1 MLSSRIA
8 KIRDRIRNT
17 TPTICLD
24 RARIATDFYKE
35 PSVKPY
41 VIRRAEL
48 FERVMK
54 TREIYIEEDSLLAG
68 SIASRTHAVPVF
80 PEMMNWLPEAVETF
94 DTRQF
99 DPFQYMPGEKDE
111 LRQIAKTWEGHTFG
125 DYTDEIMTEEE
136 RELVEIGVFTRGI
149 QQCSTMC
156 HAPDYENLVK
166 RGYSYYIDKCKE
178 QIASLNDEMTVEN
191 TDQRLK
197 WEAMMSSMESVIVLA
212 HRYADL
218 AEGKAK
224 ECKDPEQ
231 KKMYETIAANCR
243 IVPEQPPQ
251 TFLQALQLVL
261 FTHDAIMVENMGY
274 IHALGRFDQ
283 YLYDFYK
290 NDLANGVLEEE
301 ISGYIQ
307 EFKLRIEEMWYLR
320 DEFESGAY
328 PGCALYL
335 QMTLGGQKK
344 DGTDACNGLTRLIL
358 HGMED
363 LQTKEPPVSF
373 RYHDNIDEETFRLA
387 IKVALEGGSH
397 PAFFNDNNAIPAL
410 LELGFTEEQARDWCL
425 LGCTEPIVPGISDYQ
440 SMLGFFNLIKVF
452 EITLYRGKDPVTGR
466 QAGPVTG
473 DPKDFKSI
481 EDLKEAYL
489 TQLEYFMKRFVDKF
503 NRMVS
508 IHAYTMPTLLASAFT
523 QGCIEKG
530 KLLQDEGADYRWD
543 AMAITGLANI
553 ADSFAAVDECVF
565 NKKYINMSELMELL
579 RTDFEGKEDLRQ
591 MLIQR
596 APKYGNDIEQVDK
609 YAQFVAESADAE
621 IKKYK
626 DGRGGSFITV
636 CATQSYNVQLGKN
649 ITATPDGRHAY
660 TALSDNAS
668 PMIGCDTCGPT
679 AVVKS
684 LDSID
689 QGALQ
694 AGMLLNQRFDPQIV
708 KGEKGTDIL
717 ETVLKAHFNM
727 KGSHMQIN
735 VVDNKT
741 LRDAQKHPENYRNML
756 VRVAG
761 YSAFF
766 VDLEKNIQEN
776 IIERTIQTGL

>member
-1 MLSSRIA
+1 MLSTRIQR
-8 KIRDRIRNT
+8 IRDRIRNT

-24 RARIATDFYKE
+24 RARIATKFYQT
-35 PSVKPY
+35 PSVEPY
-41 VIRRAEL
+41 VRRRAEL
-48 FERVMK
+48 FKLVME
-54 TREIYIEEDSLLAG
+54 TREIYIEEDSLLTG
-68 SIASRTHAVPVF
+68 SIASRTRAVPVF

-99 DPFQYMPGEKDE
+99 DPFQYLPGEKDE
-111 LRQIAKTWEGHTFG
+111 LREIANIWKGHTFG
-125 DYTDEIMTEEE
+125 DYTDAIMTEEE
-136 RELVEIGVFTRGI
+136 KELVKSGIFTRGI

-166 RGYSYYIDKCKE
+166 RGYRYYIDKCRE
-178 QIASLNDEMTVEN
+178 QIASLHDEMTIEN
-191 TDQRLK
+191 TNQRIK
-197 WEAMMSSMESVIVLA
+197 WEAMITAMEAVITLA

-218 AEGKAK
+218 AEQKAAA
-224 ECKDPEQ
+224 CMDAAQ
-231 KKMYETIAANCR
+231 KKMYETIAENCR
-243 IVPEQPPQ
+243 VVPENPPQ
-251 TFLQALQLVL
+251 NFLQATQLVL
-261 FTHDAIMVENMGY
+261 ITHDALMDENMGY

-283 YLYDFYK
+283 YMYDFYK
-290 NDLANGVLEEE
+290 QDLANGVPENE
-301 ISGYIQ
+301 ICDIVH

-328 PGCALYL
+328 PGCALYI
-335 QMTLGGQKK
+335 QMTLGGQKP
-344 DGTDACNGLTRLIL
+344 DGTDACNELTRLIL

-387 IKVALEGGSH
+387 IKVALTGGSH

-410 LELGFTEEQARDWCL
+410 MKLGFTEEQARNWCL

-440 SMLGFFNLIKVF
+440 SMLGFFNTIKVF
-452 EITLYRGKDPVTGR
+452 EITLYNGKDPVSGK
-466 QAGPVTG
+466 QIGPKTG
-473 DPKDFKSI
+473 DVRTFTSM
-481 EDLKEAYL
+481 EQLKKAYL
-489 TQLEYFMKRFVDKF
+489 AQQAYFIKRFVDKF

-508 IHAYTMPTLLASAFT
+508 VHAYTIPTLVASAFT

-530 KLLQDEGADYRWD
+530 KFLQDKGADYRWD

-553 ADSFAAVDECVF
+553 VDSFAAIEECVF
-565 NKKYINMSELMELL
+565 NKHYLTMAELMDLL
-579 RTDFEGKEDLRQ
+579 ETDFAGKENMRQ

-609 YAQFVAESADAE
+609 YAKFTAESADAE
-621 IKKYK
+621 IKKYR
-626 DGRGGSFITV
+626 DGRDGSFVSV

-649 ITATPDGRHAY
+649 ITATPDGRHAF
-660 TALSDNAS
+660 TPLADNAS
-668 PMIGCDTCGPT
+668 PMIGCDVCGPT

-684 LDSID
+684 LDAID
-689 QGALQ
+689 QGAFQ
-694 AGMLLNQRFDPQIV
+694 AGMLLNQRFDPHIV
-708 KGEKGTDIL
+708 KGEKGIDIL
-717 ETVLKAHFNM
+717 ETVLKAHFRM

-735 VVDNKT
+735 VVDNET

-766 VDLEKNIQEN
+766 VDLEENIQEN

>member
-1 MLSSRIA
+1 MLSSRIER
-8 KIRDRIRNT
+8 IRDRIRST
-17 TPTICLD
+17 TATICLD
-24 RARIATDFYKE
+24 RARIATEFYKI
-35 PSVKPY
+35 PSVEPY
-41 VIRRAEL
+41 VSRRAKL
-48 FERVMK
+48 FELVMK
-54 TREIYIEEDSLLAG
+54 TGEIYIEEDALLAG
-68 SIASRTHAVPVF
+68 SIASRTRAVPVF
-80 PEMMNWLPEAVETF
+80 PEMMNWLQEAVETF

-111 LRQIAKTWEGHTFG
+111 LREIAKIWQGHTFG
-125 DYTDEIMTEEE
+125 DYTDEILTDEEH
-136 RELVEIGVFTRGI
+136 ELVKSGIFTRGI

-166 RGYSYYIDKCKE
+166 RGYRYYIDKCKE
-178 QIASLNDEMTVEN
+178 EIAKLNDEMTIEN

-197 WEAMMSSMESVIVLA
+197 WEAMITAMEAVIELA

-218 AEGKAK
+218 AKDKAASC
-224 ECKDPEQ
+224 ENLEQ
-231 KKMYETIAANCR
+231 KKMYEMIATNCR
-243 IVPEQPPQ
+243 IVPENPPQ
-251 TFLQALQLVL
+251 TFLQAAQLVL
-261 FTHDAIMVENMGY
+261 LTHDALMIENMGY

-283 YLYDFYK
+283 YMYDFYK
-290 NDLANGVLEEE
+290 KDLENGVPEQE
-301 ISGYIQ
+301 ICDVIH

-320 DEFESGAY
+320 DEYESAAY
-328 PGCALYL
+328 PGCALYI

-344 DGTDACNGLTRLIL
+344 DGSDACNDLTRLIL

-373 RYHDNIDEETFRLA
+373 RYHDNIDEETLRLA
-387 IKVALEGGSH
+387 IKVALTGGSH
-397 PAFFNDNNAIPAL
+397 PAFFNDNNSIPAL
-410 LELGFTEEQARDWCL
+410 MKLGFTEEQARDWCL

-452 EITLYRGKDPVTGR
+452 EITLYDGKDPVTGK
-466 QAGPVTG
+466 QVGPKTG
-473 DPKDFKSI
+473 DTREFTSI
-481 EDLKEAYL
+481 SQLKEAYL
-489 TQLEYFMKRFVDKF
+489 TQLSYFIKRFVGKF
-503 NRMVS
+503 NRLVS
-508 IHAYTMPTLLASAFT
+508 MHAYTMPTLISSAFT

-530 KLLQDEGADYRWD
+530 KLLQDKGADYRWD

-553 ADSFAAVDECVF
+553 ADSFAAIEECIY
-565 NKKYINMSELMELL
+565 NKGHITMTELMELL
-579 RTDFEGKEDLRQ
+579 ETDFEDKEDLRQ
-591 MLIQR
+591 MLIHR

-609 YAQFVAESADAE
+609 YAKFVAESADAE

-626 DGRGGSFITV
+626 DGRDGTFVSV

-660 TALSDNAS
+660 TPLADNAS

-689 QGALQ
+689 QGSMQ

-708 KGEKGTDIL
+708 KGEKGIDIL
-717 ETVLKAHFNM
+717 ETVLKAHFSM
-727 KGSHMQIN
+727 KGSHMQVN
-735 VVDNKT
+735 VVDNET
-741 LRDAQKHPENYRNML
+741 FRDAQKHPEKYRNML

-766 VDLEKNIQEN
+766 VDLEENIQEN
-776 IIERTIQTGL
+776 IIERTIQTTV

>member
-1 MLSSRIA
+1 MLTPRIER
-8 KIRDRIRNT
+8 IRDRIRNT

-24 RARIATDFYKE
+24 RARIATEFYKT
-35 PSVKPY
+35 PSVEPY
-41 VIRRAEL
+41 VRRRAEL
-48 FERVMK
+48 FKLVNE
-54 TREIYIEEDSLLAG
+54 TRKIYIEEDSLLAG

-99 DPFQYMPGEKDE
+99 DPFQYLPGEKDE
-111 LRQIAKTWEGHTFG
+111 LREIAHTWKGHTFG
-125 DYTDEIMTEEE
+125 DYTDAIMTEEE
-136 RELVEIGVFTRGI
+136 HELVNIGIFTRGI

-156 HAPDYENLVK
+156 HAPDYKNLVK
-166 RGYSYYIDKCKE
+166 RGYRYYIDKCKE
-178 QIASLNDEMTVEN
+178 QIASLNDQMTIEN
-191 TDQRLK
+191 TDQRIK
-197 WEAMMSSMESVIVLA
+197 WEAMITAMESIITLA

-218 AEGKAK
+218 AEEKAAS
-224 ECKDPEQ
+224 CTDAEQ
-231 KKMYETIAANCR
+231 KKMYETIAENCR
-243 IVPEQPPQ
+243 VVPENPPQ
-251 TFLQALQLVL
+251 NFTQAAQLVL
-261 FTHDAIMVENMGY
+261 FTHDALMTENMGY

-283 YLYDFYK
+283 YMYDFYK
-290 NDLANGVLEEE
+290 KDIANGVPEQDIADIVHEL
-301 ISGYIQ
+301 
-307 EFKLRIEEMWYLR
+307 KLRIEEMWYLR

-328 PGCALYL
+328 PGCALYI
-335 QMTLGGQKK
+335 QMTLGGQKT
-344 DGTDACNGLTRLIL
+344 DGSDACNELTRLIL

-397 PAFFNDNNAIPAL
+397 PAFFDDNNAIPAL
-410 LELGFTEEQARDWCL
+410 MELGFTLEQARDWCL

-440 SMLGFFNLIKVF
+440 SMLGFFNTIKVF
-452 EITLYRGKDPVTGR
+452 EVTLYGGKDPVTGK
-466 QAGPVTG
+466 QIGPIT
-473 DPKDFKSI
+473 PEAKDFKSI
-481 EDLKEAYL
+481 DDLKEAYL
-489 TQLEYFMKRFVDKF
+489 TQQAYFIKRFVEKF

-508 IHAYTMPTLLASAFT
+508 VHAYTMPTLIASAFT

-530 KLLQDEGADYRWD
+530 KLLQDKGADYRWD

-553 ADSFAAVDECVF
+553 VDSFAAIEECVF
-565 NKKYINMSELMELL
+565 NKHYITMPELMDLL
-579 RTDFEGKEDLRQ
+579 KTDFEGKENLRQ

-609 YAQFVAESADAE
+609 FAQFVAGTVDTE
-621 IKKYK
+621 IKKYR
-626 DGRGGSFITV
+626 DGRDGSFISV

-649 ITATPDGRHAY
+649 ITATPDGRHAF
-660 TALSDNAS
+660 TPLADNAS

-689 QGALQ
+689 QGHLQ

-708 KGEKGTDIL
+708 KGEKGIDIL
-717 ETVLKAHFNM
+717 ETVLKAHFKM

-735 VVDNKT
+735 VVDNET
-741 LRDAQKHPENYRNML
+741 LRDAQKHPEKYRNML

>member
-1 MLSSRIA
+1 MLTPRIER
-8 KIRDRIRNT
+8 IRDRIRNT

-24 RARIATDFYKE
+24 RARIATEFYKT
-35 PSVKPY
+35 PSVEPY
-41 VIRRAEL
+41 VRRRAEL
-48 FERVMK
+48 FKLVNE
-54 TREIYIEEDSLLAG
+54 TRKIYIEEDSLLAG

-99 DPFQYMPGEKDE
+99 DPFQYLPGEKDE
-111 LRQIAKTWEGHTFG
+111 LREIANTWKGHTFG
-125 DYTDEIMTEEE
+125 DYTDAIMTEEE
-136 RELVEIGVFTRGI
+136 HELVNIGIFTRGI

-156 HAPDYENLVK
+156 HAPDYKNLVK
-166 RGYSYYIDKCKE
+166 RGYRYYIDKCKE
-178 QIASLNDEMTVEN
+178 QIASLNDQMTIEN
-191 TDQRLK
+191 TDQRIK
-197 WEAMMSSMESVIVLA
+197 WEAMITAMESIITLA

-218 AEGKAK
+218 AEEKAAS
-224 ECKDPEQ
+224 CTDAEQ
-231 KKMYETIAANCR
+231 KKMYETIAENCR
-243 IVPEQPPQ
+243 VVPENPPQ
-251 TFLQALQLVL
+251 NFTQAAQLVL
-261 FTHDAIMVENMGY
+261 FTHDALMTENMGY

-283 YLYDFYK
+283 YMYDFYK
-290 NDLANGVLEEE
+290 KDIANGVPEQDIADIVHEL
-301 ISGYIQ
+301 
-307 EFKLRIEEMWYLR
+307 KLRIEEMWYLR

-328 PGCALYL
+328 PGCALYI
-335 QMTLGGQKK
+335 QMTLGGQKT
-344 DGTDACNGLTRLIL
+344 DGSDACNELTRLIL

-397 PAFFNDNNAIPAL
+397 PAFFDDNNAIPAL
-410 LELGFTEEQARDWCL
+410 MELGFTLEQARDWCL

-440 SMLGFFNLIKVF
+440 SMLGFFNTIKVF
-452 EITLYRGKDPVTGR
+452 EVTLYGGKDPVTGK
-466 QAGPVTG
+466 QIGPIT
-473 DPKDFKSI
+473 PEAKDFKSI
-481 EDLKEAYL
+481 DDLKEAYL
-489 TQLEYFMKRFVDKF
+489 TQQAYFIKRFVEKF

-508 IHAYTMPTLLASAFT
+508 VHAYTMPTLVASAFT

-530 KLLQDEGADYRWD
+530 KLLQDKGADYRWD

-553 ADSFAAVDECVF
+553 VDSFAAIEECVF
-565 NKKYINMSELMELL
+565 NKHYITMPELMDLL
-579 RTDFEGKEDLRQ
+579 KTDFEGKENLRQ

-609 YAQFVAESADAE
+609 FAQFVAGTVDTE
-621 IKKYK
+621 IKKYR
-626 DGRGGSFITV
+626 DGRDGSFISV

-649 ITATPDGRHAY
+649 ITATPDGRHAF
-660 TALSDNAS
+660 TPLADNAS

-689 QGALQ
+689 QGHLQ

-708 KGEKGTDIL
+708 KGEKGIDIL
-717 ETVLKAHFNM
+717 ETVLKAHFKM

-735 VVDNKT
+735 VVDNET
-741 LRDAQKHPENYRNML
+741 LRDAQKHPEKYRNML

>member
-1 MLSSRIA
+1 MLTPRIER
-8 KIRDRIRNT
+8 IRDRIRNT

-24 RARIATDFYKE
+24 RARIATEFYKT
-35 PSVKPY
+35 PSVEPY
-41 VIRRAEL
+41 VRRRAEL
-48 FERVMK
+48 FKLVNE
-54 TREIYIEEDSLLAG
+54 TRKIYIEEDSLLAG

-99 DPFQYMPGEKDE
+99 DPFQYLPGEKDE
-111 LRQIAKTWEGHTFG
+111 LREIANTWKGHTFG
-125 DYTDEIMTEEE
+125 DYTDAIMTEEE
-136 RELVEIGVFTRGI
+136 QELVRIGIFTRGI

-156 HAPDYENLVK
+156 HAPDYQNLVK
-166 RGYSYYIDKCKE
+166 RGYRYYIDKCKE
-178 QIASLNDEMTVEN
+178 QIASLNDQMTIEN
-191 TDQRLK
+191 TDQRIK
-197 WEAMMSSMESVIVLA
+197 WEAMITAMESVITLA

-218 AEGKAK
+218 AEEKAAS
-224 ECKDPEQ
+224 CTDAEQ
-231 KKMYETIAANCR
+231 KKMYETIAENCR
-243 IVPEQPPQ
+243 VVPENPPQ
-251 TFLQALQLVL
+251 NFTQAAQLVL
-261 FTHDAIMVENMGY
+261 FTHDALMTENMGY

-283 YLYDFYK
+283 YMYDFYK
-290 NDLANGVLEEE
+290 KDIANGVPEQDIADIVHEL
-301 ISGYIQ
+301 
-307 EFKLRIEEMWYLR
+307 KLRIEEMWYLR

-328 PGCALYL
+328 PGCALYI
-335 QMTLGGQKK
+335 QMTLGGQKA
-344 DGTDACNGLTRLIL
+344 DGTDACNELTRLIL

-387 IKVALEGGSH
+387 IKVALTGGSH

-410 LELGFTEEQARDWCL
+410 MKLGFTLEQAREWCL

-440 SMLGFFNLIKVF
+440 SMLGFFNTIKVF
-452 EITLYRGKDPVTGR
+452 EVTLYGGKDPVTGK
-466 QAGPVTG
+466 QIGPVT
-473 DPKDFKSI
+473 PEANDFKSMD
-481 EDLKEAYL
+481 DLKEAYL
-489 TQLEYFMKRFVDKF
+489 TQQAYFIKRFVEKF

-508 IHAYTMPTLLASAFT
+508 VHAYTMPTLVASAFT

-530 KLLQDEGADYRWD
+530 KLLQDKGADYRWD

-553 ADSFAAVDECVF
+553 VDSFAAIEECVF
-565 NKKYINMSELMELL
+565 NKHYITMPELMDLL
-579 RTDFEGKEDLRQ
+579 KTDFEGKENLRQ

-609 YAQFVAESADAE
+609 FAQFVAGSVDTE
-621 IKKYK
+621 IKKYR
-626 DGRGGSFITV
+626 DGRDGSFISV

-649 ITATPDGRHAY
+649 ITATPDGRHAF
-660 TALSDNAS
+660 TPLADNAS

-689 QGALQ
+689 QGNLQ

-708 KGEKGTDIL
+708 KGEKGIDIL
-717 ETVLKAHFNM
+717 ETVLKAHFCM

-735 VVDNKT
+735 VVDNET

>member
-1 MLSSRIA
+1 MLTPRIER
-8 KIRDRIRNT
+8 IRDRIRNT

-24 RARIATDFYKE
+24 RARIATEFYKT
-35 PSVKPY
+35 PSVEPY
-41 VIRRAEL
+41 VRRRAEL
-48 FERVMK
+48 FKLVNE
-54 TREIYIEEDSLLAG
+54 TRKIYIEEDSLLAG

-99 DPFQYMPGEKDE
+99 DPFQYLPGEKDE
-111 LRQIAKTWEGHTFG
+111 LREIANTWKGHTFG
-125 DYTDEIMTEEE
+125 DYTDAIMTEEE
-136 RELVEIGVFTRGI
+136 QELVRIGIFTRGI

-156 HAPDYENLVK
+156 HAPDYQNLVK
-166 RGYSYYIDKCKE
+166 RGYRYYIDKCKE
-178 QIASLNDEMTVEN
+178 QIASLNDQMTIEN
-191 TDQRLK
+191 TDQRIK
-197 WEAMMSSMESVIVLA
+197 WEAMITAMESVITLA

-218 AEGKAK
+218 AEEKAAS
-224 ECKDPEQ
+224 CTDAAQ
-231 KKMYETIAANCR
+231 KKMYETIAENCR
-243 IVPEQPPQ
+243 VVPENPPQ
-251 TFLQALQLVL
+251 NFTQAAQLVL
-261 FTHDAIMVENMGY
+261 FTHDALMTENMGY

-283 YLYDFYK
+283 YMYDFYK
-290 NDLANGVLEEE
+290 KDIANGVPEQDIADIVHEL
-301 ISGYIQ
+301 
-307 EFKLRIEEMWYLR
+307 KLRIEEMWYLR

-328 PGCALYL
+328 PGCALYI
-335 QMTLGGQKK
+335 QMTLGGQKT
-344 DGTDACNGLTRLIL
+344 DGTDACNELTRLIL
-358 HGMED
+358 RGMED

-397 PAFFNDNNAIPAL
+397 PAFFDDNNAIPAL
-410 LELGFTEEQARDWCL
+410 MALGFTLEQARDWCL

-440 SMLGFFNLIKVF
+440 SMLGFFNTIKVF
-452 EITLYRGKDPVTGR
+452 EVTLYGGKDPVTGK
-466 QAGPVTG
+466 QIGPVTSEA
-473 DPKDFKSI
+473 KDFKSI

-489 TQLEYFMKRFVDKF
+489 TQQAYFIKRFVEKF

-508 IHAYTMPTLLASAFT
+508 VHAYTMPTLVASAFT

-530 KLLQDEGADYRWD
+530 KLLQDKGADYRWD

-553 ADSFAAVDECVF
+553 VDSFAAIEECVF
-565 NKKYINMSELMELL
+565 NKHYITMPELMDLL
-579 RTDFEGKEDLRQ
+579 KTDFEGKENLRQ

-609 YAQFVAESADAE
+609 FAQFVASSVDTE
-621 IKKYK
+621 IKKYR
-626 DGRGGSFITV
+626 DGRDGSFISV

-649 ITATPDGRHAY
+649 ITATPDGRHAF
-660 TALSDNAS
+660 TPLADNAS

-689 QGALQ
+689 QGHLQ

-708 KGEKGTDIL
+708 KGEKGIDIL
-717 ETVLKAHFNM
+717 ETVLKAHFKM

-735 VVDNKT
+735 VVDNET

>member
-1 MLSSRIA
+1 MLSNRIT

-24 RARIATDFYKE
+24 RARIATDFYKT
-35 PSVKPY
+35 PSVEPY
-41 VIRRAEL
+41 VRRRAEL
-48 FERVMK
+48 FMNVME
-54 TREIYIEEDSLLAG
+54 TRKIYIEPDSLLVG

-111 LRQIAKTWEGHTFG
+111 LREIANTWKGHTFG
-125 DYTDEIMTEEE
+125 DYTDAIMTEEE
-136 RELVEIGVFTRGI
+136 QELVNIGIFTRGI

-156 HAPDYENLVK
+156 HAPDYANLVK
-166 RGYSYYIDKCKE
+166 RGYRYYIEQCKD
-178 QIASLNDEMTVEN
+178 QIAKLNDDMTIEN
-191 TDQRLK
+191 TDQRIK
-197 WEAMMSSMESVIVLA
+197 WEAMQSSLEAVIVMA
-212 HRYADL
+212 HRYGAL
-218 AEGKAK
+218 AEK
-224 ECKDPEQ
+224 EAAACNDPEQ
-231 KKMYETIAANCR
+231 KKMYEQIAENCKV
-243 IVPEQPPQ
+243 VPENPPQ
-251 TFLQALQLVL
+251 TFLQAAQLVL
-261 FTHDAIMVENMGY
+261 FTHDAIMIENMGY

-283 YLYDFYK
+283 YMYDFYK
-290 NDLANGVLEEE
+290 SDLANGVSEQE
-301 ISGYIQ
+301 IVDVVH

-328 PGCALYL
+328 PGCALYI
-335 QMTLGGQKK
+335 QMTLGGQKR
-344 DGTDACNGLTRLIL
+344 DGSDACNELTRLIL

-373 RYHDNIDEETFRLA
+373 RYHNNVDEETFRLA

-410 LELGFTEEQARDWCL
+410 MDVGFTLEQARDWCL
-425 LGCTEPIVPGISDYQ
+425 LGCTEPIVPGLSDYQ
-440 SMLGFFNLIKVF
+440 SMLGFFNTIKVF
-452 EITLYRGKDPVTGR
+452 EITLYGGRDPVTGK
-466 QAGPVTG
+466 QIGPKTG
-473 DPKDFKSI
+473 NASEFTSI
-481 EDLKEAYL
+481 EQLKQAYL
-489 TQLEYFMKRFVDKF
+489 TQQAYFIKRFVGKF
-503 NRMVS
+503 NRLVS
-508 IHAYTMPTLLASAFT
+508 VHAYTMPTLVASAFT

-530 KLLQDEGADYRWD
+530 KLLQDKGADYRWD
-543 AMAITGLANI
+543 AMATTGLANI
-553 ADSFAAVDECVF
+553 ADSFAAIEECVF
-565 NKKYINMSELMELL
+565 NKKYISMPELMELL
-579 RTDFEGKEDLRQ
+579 RTDFEGKEELRQ

-596 APKYGNDIEQVDK
+596 APKFGNDNDEVDK
-609 YAQFVAESADAE
+609 YAQFVIGSADAE

-626 DGRGGSFITV
+626 DGRGGTFMSV

-649 ITATPDGRHAY
+649 ITATPDGRHCF
-660 TALSDNAS
+660 TPLSDNAS

-689 QGALQ
+689 QTATQ
-694 AGMLLNQRFDPQIV
+694 AGMLLNQRFDPQIA
-708 KGEKGTDIL
+708 KGEKGIDIL
-717 ETVLKAHFNM
+717 ETVLKAHFSM
-727 KGSHMQIN
+727 TGSHMQIN
-735 VVDNKT
+735 VVDNET
-741 LRDAQKHPENYRNML
+741 LRDAQKHPDNYRNML

>member
-1 MLSSRIA
+1 MLTPRIER
-8 KIRDRIRNT
+8 IRDRIRNT

-24 RARIATDFYKE
+24 RARIATEFYKT
-35 PSVKPY
+35 PSVEPY
-41 VIRRAEL
+41 VRRRAEL
-48 FERVMK
+48 FKLVNE
-54 TREIYIEEDSLLAG
+54 TRKIYIEEDSLLAG

-99 DPFQYMPGEKDE
+99 DPFQYLPGEKDE
-111 LRQIAKTWEGHTFG
+111 LREIANTWKGHTFG
-125 DYTDEIMTEEE
+125 DYTDAIMTEEE
-136 RELVEIGVFTRGI
+136 QELVRIGIFTRGI

-156 HAPDYENLVK
+156 HAPDYQNLVK
-166 RGYSYYIDKCKE
+166 RGYRYYIDKCKE
-178 QIASLNDEMTVEN
+178 QIASLNDQMTIEN
-191 TDQRLK
+191 TDQRIK
-197 WEAMMSSMESVIVLA
+197 WEAMISAMESVITLA

-218 AEGKAK
+218 AEEKAAS
-224 ECKDPEQ
+224 CTDAAQ
-231 KKMYETIAANCR
+231 KKMYETIAENCR
-243 IVPEQPPQ
+243 VVPENPPQ
-251 TFLQALQLVL
+251 NFTQAAQLVL
-261 FTHDAIMVENMGY
+261 FTHDALMTENMGY

-283 YLYDFYK
+283 YMYDFYK
-290 NDLANGVLEEE
+290 KDIANGVPEQDIADIVHEL
-301 ISGYIQ
+301 
-307 EFKLRIEEMWYLR
+307 KLRIEEMWYLR

-328 PGCALYL
+328 PGCALYI
-335 QMTLGGQKK
+335 QMTLGGQKA
-344 DGTDACNGLTRLIL
+344 DGTDACNELTRLIL

-387 IKVALEGGSH
+387 IKVALTGGSH

-410 LELGFTEEQARDWCL
+410 MKLGFTLEQAREWCL

-440 SMLGFFNLIKVF
+440 SMLGFFNTIKVF
-452 EITLYRGKDPVTGR
+452 EVTLYGGKDPVTGK
-466 QAGPVTG
+466 QIGPVT
-473 DPKDFKSI
+473 PEAKDFKSMD
-481 EDLKEAYL
+481 DLKEAYL
-489 TQLEYFMKRFVDKF
+489 TQQAYFIKRFVEKF

-508 IHAYTMPTLLASAFT
+508 VHAYTMPTLVASAFT

-530 KLLQDEGADYRWD
+530 KLLQDKGADYRWD

-553 ADSFAAVDECVF
+553 VDSFAAIEECVF
-565 NKKYINMSELMELL
+565 NKHYITMPELMDLL
-579 RTDFEGKEDLRQ
+579 KTDFEGKENLRQ

-609 YAQFVAESADAE
+609 FAQFVAGSVDTE
-621 IKKYK
+621 IKKYR
-626 DGRGGSFITV
+626 DGRDGSFISV

-649 ITATPDGRHAY
+649 ITATPDGRHAF
-660 TALSDNAS
+660 TPLADNAS

-689 QGALQ
+689 QGNLQ

-708 KGEKGTDIL
+708 KGEKGIDIL
-717 ETVLKAHFNM
+717 ETVLKAHFRM

-735 VVDNKT
+735 VVDNET

>member
-1 MLSSRIA
+1 MLSSRIER
-8 KIRDRIRNT
+8 IRDRIRTT

-24 RARIATDFYKE
+24 RARIATEFYKT
-35 PSVKPY
+35 PSVEPN
-41 VIRRAEL
+41 VRRRAEL
-48 FERVMK
+48 FMKVMK

-111 LRQIAKTWEGHTFG
+111 LREIAETWKGHTFG
-125 DYTDEIMTEEE
+125 DYTDALMTEEE
-136 RELVEIGVFTRGI
+136 HELVDIGIFTRGI

-166 RGYSYYIDKCKE
+166 RGYRYYINQCKA
-178 QIASLNDEMTVEN
+178 QIAKLDDDMTIEN
-191 TDQRLK
+191 TDQRMK
-197 WEAMMSSMESVIVLA
+197 WEAMITSMEAVIVMA

-218 AEGKAK
+218 AEELAKA
-224 ECKDPEQ
+224 CSDAEQ
-231 KKMYETIAANCR
+231 KKMYETIAENCR
-243 IVPEQPPQ
+243 MVPENPPE
-251 TFLQALQLVL
+251 TFLQAAQFVL
-261 FTHDAIMVENMGY
+261 FTHDAIMIENMGY

-283 YLYDFYK
+283 YMYEFYK
-290 NDLANGVLEEE
+290 KDLEQGVSEQE
-301 ISGYIQ
+301 IGDIIH

-328 PGCALYL
+328 PGCALYIQL
-335 QMTLGGQKK
+335 TLGGQKA
-344 DGTDACNGLTRLIL
+344 DGTDACNDLTRLIL

-373 RYHDNIDEETFRLA
+373 RYHDNVDEETFRLA
-387 IKVALEGGSH
+387 INVALTGGSH
-397 PAFFNDNNAIPAL
+397 PAFFNDNNSIPAL
-410 LELGFTEEQARDWCL
+410 INIGFTLEQARNWCL
-425 LGCTEPIVPGISDYQ
+425 LGCTEPIVPGLSDYQ
-440 SMLGFFNLIKVF
+440 SMLGFFNTIKVF
-452 EITLYRGKDPVTGR
+452 EIALYGGKDPVTGK
-466 QAGPVTG
+466 QIGPETG
-473 DPKDFKSI
+473 NARDFTSI
-481 EDLKEAYL
+481 EQLKEAYL
-489 TQLEYFMKRFVDKF
+489 TQQAYFIKRFVGKF

-508 IHAYTMPTLLASAFT
+508 AHAYTMPTLLASAFT

-530 KLLQDEGADYRWD
+530 KLLQDKGADYRWD
-543 AMAITGLANI
+543 AMATTGLGNI
-553 ADSFAAVDECVF
+553 ADSFTAIEECVF
-565 NKKYINMSELMELL
+565 NKKYLTMSELMDALEC
-579 RTDFEGKEDLRQ
+579 DFKDKEDIRQ
-591 MLIQR
+591 VLIQR
-596 APKYGNDIEQVDK
+596 APKYGNDIEQADK
-609 YAQFVAESADAE
+609 YAQFVIENADAE
-621 IKKYK
+621 IKKYM
-626 DGRGGSFITV
+626 DGRGGKFISV

-649 ITATPDGRHAY
+649 ITATPDGRHGF
-660 TALSDNAS
+660 TPLSDNAS

-684 LDSID
+684 LDSIN
-689 QGALQ
+689 QEASQ

-708 KGEKGTDIL
+708 KGEKGIDIV
-717 ETVLKAHFNM
+717 ETVLKAHFQM

-735 VVDNKT
+735 VVDNET
-741 LRDAQKHPENYRNML
+741 LRDAQVHPENYRNML

>member
-1 MLSSRIA
+1 MLSHRIE

-24 RARIATDFYKE
+24 RARIATEFYKT
-35 PSVKPY
+35 PSVEPY
-41 VIRRAEL
+41 VRRRAEL
-48 FERVMK
+48 FKLVNE
-54 TREIYIEEDSLLAG
+54 TRHIYIEEDSLLAG

-111 LRQIAKTWEGHTFG
+111 LREIAQIWKGHTFG
-125 DYTDEIMTEEE
+125 DYTDAIMTEEE
-136 RELVEIGVFTRGI
+136 HELVNAGIFTRGI

-156 HAPDYENLVK
+156 HAPDYANLVK
-166 RGYSYYIDKCKE
+166 RGYRYYIEKCKE
-178 QIASLNDEMTVEN
+178 QIASLNDQMTIEN
-191 TDQRLK
+191 TDRRIK
-197 WEAMMSSMESVIVLA
+197 WEAMITAMESVITMA

-218 AEGKAK
+218 AEELAAN
-224 ECKDPEQ
+224 CKDSEQ
-231 KKMYETIAANCR
+231 KKLYETIAENCR
-243 IVPEQPPQ
+243 VVPENPPQ
-251 TFLQALQLVL
+251 NFLQAAQLVL
-261 FTHDAIMVENMGY
+261 FTHDALMTENMGY

-283 YLYDFYK
+283 YMYDFYK
-290 NDLANGVLEEE
+290 KDMEAGVPEQE
-301 ISGYIQ
+301 IADVIH

-328 PGCALYL
+328 PGCALYI
-335 QMTLGGQKK
+335 QMTLGGQKA
-344 DGTDACNGLTRLIL
+344 DGTDACNELTRLIL

-373 RYHDNIDEETFRLA
+373 RYHDNVDEETFRLA
-387 IKVALEGGSH
+387 IQVALTGGSH

-410 LELGFTEEQARDWCL
+410 MKLGFTLEQAREWCL

-440 SMLGFFNLIKVF
+440 SMLGFFNTIKVF
-452 EITLYRGKDPVTGR
+452 EVTLYGGKDPVSGK
-466 QAGPVTG
+466 QIGPVT
-473 DPKDFKSI
+473 PEAKDIQSM
-481 EDLKEAYL
+481 EELKKAYL
-489 TQLEYFMKRFVDKF
+489 TQQAYFIKRFVEKF

-508 IHAYTMPTLLASAFT
+508 VHAYTMPTLVASAFT

-530 KLLQDEGADYRWD
+530 KLLQDKGADYRWD

-553 ADSFAAVDECVF
+553 VDSLAAIEECVF
-565 NKKYINMSELMELL
+565 NKHYITMPELMDLL
-579 RTDFEGKEDLRQ
+579 KTDFAGKENLRQ
-591 MLIQR
+591 MLINK

-609 YAQFVAESADAE
+609 YAQFAAGSVDEE
-621 IKKYK
+621 IKKYR
-626 DGRGGSFITV
+626 DGRDGSFISV

-649 ITATPDGRHAY
+649 ITATPDGRHAF
-660 TALSDNAS
+660 TPLADNAS

-689 QGALQ
+689 QGNLQ

-708 KGEKGTDIL
+708 KGEKGIDIL
-717 ETVLKAHFNM
+717 ETVLKAHFSM

-735 VVDNKT
+735 VVDNET

-766 VDLEKNIQEN
+766 VDLEENIQEN

>member
-1 MLSSRIA
+1 
-8 KIRDRIRNT
+8 
-17 TPTICLD
+17 
-24 RARIATDFYKE
+24 
-35 PSVKPY
+35 
-41 VIRRAEL
+41 
-48 FERVMK
+48 
-54 TREIYIEEDSLLAG
+54 
-68 SIASRTHAVPVF
+68 
-80 PEMMNWLPEAVETF
+80 MNWLPEAVETF

-111 LRQIAKTWEGHTFG
+111 LREIANTWKGHTFG
-125 DYTDEIMTEEE
+125 DYTDSIMTEEE
-136 RELVEIGVFTRGI
+136 HELVNIGIFTRGI

-156 HAPDYENLVK
+156 HAPDYQNLVK
-166 RGYSYYIDKCKE
+166 RGYRYYIDKCKE
-178 QIASLNDEMTVEN
+178 QIASLNDDMNIEN
-191 TDQRLK
+191 TDQRMK
-197 WEAMMSSMESVIVLA
+197 WEAMITAMEAVITLA

-218 AEGKAK
+218 AEEKAAA
-224 ECKDPEQ
+224 CSDAEQ
-231 KKMYETIAANCR
+231 KAMYETIAANCR
-243 IVPEQPPQ
+243 VVPENPPQ
-251 TFLQALQLVL
+251 TFLQAAQMVL
-261 FTHDAIMVENMGY
+261 LTHDALMLENMGY
-274 IHALGRFDQ
+274 IHALGHFDQ
-283 YLYDFYK
+283 YMYDFYK
-290 NDLANGVLEEE
+290 SDIANGVSEE
-301 ISGYIQ
+301 YICDVVH
-307 EFKLRIEEMWYLR
+307 ELKLRIEEMWYLR

-328 PGCALYL
+328 PGCALYI

-344 DGTDACNGLTRLIL
+344 DGTDACNELTRLIL

-397 PAFFNDNNAIPAL
+397 PAFFDDNNSIPAL
-410 LELGFTEEQARDWCL
+410 MKLGFTEEQARDWCL

-440 SMLGFFNLIKVF
+440 SMLGFFNTIKVF
-452 EITLYRGKDPVTGR
+452 EVTLYGGKDPVTGK
-466 QAGPVTG
+466 QVGPETG
-473 DPKDFKSI
+473 DVRTFTSI
-481 EDLKEAYL
+481 EQLKEAYL
-489 TQLEYFMKRFVDKF
+489 AQQAYFIKRFVGKF

-508 IHAYTMPTLLASAFT
+508 VHAYTMPTLVASAFT

-530 KLLQDEGADYRWD
+530 RLLQDKGADYRWD

-553 ADSFAAVDECVF
+553 ADSFTAIDECVF
-565 NKKYINMSELMELL
+565 NKKYLTMSQLMDLL
-579 RTDFEGKEDLRQ
+579 ESDFEGHEDMRQ

-596 APKYGNDIEQVDK
+596 APKFGNDIAQADK
-609 YAQFVAESADAE
+609 FARFAAESADAE
-621 IKKYK
+621 IKKYR
-626 DGRGGSFITV
+626 DGRDGSFISV

-649 ITATPDGRHAY
+649 ITATPDGRHAF
-660 TALSDNAS
+660 TPLADNAS

-689 QGALQ
+689 QGSFQ

-708 KGEKGTDIL
+708 KGEKGIDIL
-717 ETVLKAHFNM
+717 ETVLRAHFKM

-735 VVDNKT
+735 VVNNET
-741 LRDAQKHPENYRNML
+741 LRDAQKNPDKYRNML

-766 VDLEKNIQEN
+766 VDLEENIQEN

>member
-1 MLSSRIA
+1 MLSKRIE

-24 RARIATDFYKE
+24 RARIATEFYKT
-35 PSVKPY
+35 PSVEPY
-41 VIRRAEL
+41 IRRRAEL
-48 FERVMK
+48 FKKVME
-54 TREIYIEEDSLLAG
+54 TREIYIEEDSLMAG

-111 LRQIAKTWEGHTFG
+111 LREIANTWKGHTFG
-125 DYTDEIMTEEE
+125 DYTDSIMTEEE
-136 RELVEIGVFTRGI
+136 HELVNIGIFTRGI

-156 HAPDYENLVK
+156 HAPDYQNLVK
-166 RGYSYYIDKCKE
+166 RGYRYYIDKCKE
-178 QIASLNDEMTVEN
+178 QIASLNDDMNIEN
-191 TDQRLK
+191 TDQRMK
-197 WEAMMSSMESVIVLA
+197 WEAMITAMEAVITLA

-218 AEGKAK
+218 AEEKAAA
-224 ECKDPEQ
+224 CSDAEQ
-231 KKMYETIAANCR
+231 KAMYETIAANCR
-243 IVPEQPPQ
+243 VVPENPPQ
-251 TFLQALQLVL
+251 TFLQAAQLVL
-261 FTHDAIMVENMGY
+261 LTHDALMLENMGY

-283 YLYDFYK
+283 YMYDFYK
-290 NDLANGVLEEE
+290 SDIANGISEE
-301 ISGYIQ
+301 YICDVVH
-307 EFKLRIEEMWYLR
+307 ELKLRIEEMWYLR

-328 PGCALYL
+328 PGCALYI

-344 DGTDACNGLTRLIL
+344 DGTDACNELTRLIL

-397 PAFFNDNNAIPAL
+397 PAFFDDNNSIPAL
-410 LELGFTEEQARDWCL
+410 MKLGFTEEQARDWCL

-440 SMLGFFNLIKVF
+440 SMLGFFNTIKVF
-452 EITLYRGKDPVTGR
+452 EVTLYGGKDPVTGK
-466 QAGPVTG
+466 QVGPETG
-473 DPKDFKSI
+473 DVRTFTSI
-481 EDLKEAYL
+481 EQLKEAYL
-489 TQLEYFMKRFVDKF
+489 AQQAYFIKRFVGKF

-508 IHAYTMPTLLASAFT
+508 VHAYTMPTLVASAFT

-530 KLLQDEGADYRWD
+530 RLLQDKGADYRWD

-553 ADSFAAVDECVF
+553 ADSFTAIDECVF
-565 NKKYINMSELMELL
+565 NKKYLTMSQLMDLL
-579 RTDFEGKEDLRQ
+579 ESDFEGHEDMRQ

-596 APKYGNDIEQVDK
+596 APKFGNDIEQADK
-609 YAQFVAESADAE
+609 FARFAAESADAE
-621 IKKYK
+621 IKKYR
-626 DGRGGSFITV
+626 DGRDGSFISV

-649 ITATPDGRHAY
+649 ITATSDGRHAF
-660 TALSDNAS
+660 TPLADNAS

-689 QGALQ
+689 QGSFQ

-708 KGEKGTDIL
+708 KGEKGIDIL
-717 ETVLKAHFNM
+717 ETVLRAHFKM

-735 VVDNKT
+735 VVNNET
-741 LRDAQKHPENYRNML
+741 LRDAQKNPDKYRNML

-766 VDLEKNIQEN
+766 VDLEENIQEN

>member
-1 MLSSRIA
+1 MLTPRIER
-8 KIRDRIRNT
+8 IRDRIRNT

-24 RARIATDFYKE
+24 RARIATEFYKT
-35 PSVKPY
+35 PSVEPY
-41 VIRRAEL
+41 VRRRAEL
-48 FERVMK
+48 FKLVNE
-54 TREIYIEEDSLLAG
+54 TRKIYIEKDSFLAG

-99 DPFQYMPGEKDE
+99 DPFQYLPGEKDE
-111 LRQIAKTWEGHTFG
+111 LREIANTWKGHTFG
-125 DYTDEIMTEEE
+125 DYTDAIMTEEE
-136 RELVEIGVFTRGI
+136 HELVNIGIFTRGI

-156 HAPDYENLVK
+156 HAPDYQNLVK
-166 RGYSYYIDKCKE
+166 RGYRYYIDKCKE
-178 QIASLNDEMTVEN
+178 QISSLNDQMTIEN
-191 TDQRLK
+191 TDQRIK
-197 WEAMMSSMESVIVLA
+197 WEAMITAMESVITLA

-218 AEGKAK
+218 AEEKAAS
-224 ECKDPEQ
+224 CTDPEQ
-231 KKMYETIAANCR
+231 KKMYETIAENCR
-243 IVPEQPPQ
+243 VVPENPPQ
-251 TFLQALQLVL
+251 NFTQATQLVL
-261 FTHDAIMVENMGY
+261 FTHDALMTENMGY

-283 YLYDFYK
+283 YMYDFYK
-290 NDLANGVLEEE
+290 KDIAKGVPEQDIADIVHEL
-301 ISGYIQ
+301 
-307 EFKLRIEEMWYLR
+307 KLRIEEMWYLR

-328 PGCALYL
+328 PGCALYI
-335 QMTLGGQKK
+335 QMTLGGQKT
-344 DGTDACNGLTRLIL
+344 DGTDACNELTRLIL

-373 RYHDNIDEETFRLA
+373 RYHNNIDEETFRLA
-387 IKVALEGGSH
+387 IKVALKGGSH
-397 PAFFNDNNAIPAL
+397 PAFFDDNNAIPAL
-410 LELGFTEEQARDWCL
+410 MELGFTEEQARDWCL

-440 SMLGFFNLIKVF
+440 SMLGFFNTIKVF
-452 EITLYRGKDPVTGR
+452 EVTLYGGKDPVTGK
-466 QAGPVTG
+466 QIGPVT
-473 DPKDFKSI
+473 PEAKDFKSI
-481 EDLKEAYL
+481 DDLKDAYM
-489 TQLEYFMKRFVDKF
+489 TQQAYFIKRFVEKF

-508 IHAYTMPTLLASAFT
+508 VHAYTMPTLIASAFT

-530 KLLQDEGADYRWD
+530 KLLQDKGADYRWD

-553 ADSFAAVDECVF
+553 VDSFAAIEECVF
-565 NKKYINMSELMELL
+565 NKHYITMPELMDLL
-579 RTDFEGKEDLRQ
+579 KTDFEGKENLRQ

-596 APKYGNDIEQVDK
+596 APKFGNDIEQVDK
-609 YAQFVAESADAE
+609 FAQFVAGSVDTE
-621 IKKYK
+621 IKKYR
-626 DGRGGSFITV
+626 DGRDGSFISV

-649 ITATPDGRHAY
+649 ITATPDGRHAF
-660 TALSDNAS
+660 TPLADNAS
-668 PMIGCDTCGPT
+668 PMIGCDTCGPA

-689 QGALQ
+689 QGHLQ

-708 KGEKGTDIL
+708 KGEKGIDIL
-717 ETVLKAHFNM
+717 ETVLKAHFSM

-735 VVDNKT
+735 VVDNET

>member
-1 MLSSRIA
+1 MLTPRIER
-8 KIRDRIRNT
+8 IRDRIRNT

-24 RARIATDFYKE
+24 RARIATEFYKT
-35 PSVKPY
+35 PSVEPY
-41 VIRRAEL
+41 VRRRAEL
-48 FERVMK
+48 FKLVNE
-54 TREIYIEEDSLLAG
+54 TRKIYIEEDSLLAG

-99 DPFQYMPGEKDE
+99 DPFQYLPGEKDE
-111 LRQIAKTWEGHTFG
+111 LREIANTWKGHTFG
-125 DYTDEIMTEEE
+125 DYTDAIMTEEE
-136 RELVEIGVFTRGI
+136 QELVRIGIFTRGI

-156 HAPDYENLVK
+156 HAPDYQNLVK
-166 RGYSYYIDKCKE
+166 RGYRYYIDKCKE
-178 QIASLNDEMTVEN
+178 QIASLNDQMTIEN
-191 TDQRLK
+191 TDQRIK
-197 WEAMMSSMESVIVLA
+197 WEAMITAMESVITLA

-218 AEGKAK
+218 AEEKAAS
-224 ECKDPEQ
+224 CTDAAQ
-231 KKMYETIAANCR
+231 KKMYETIAENCR
-243 IVPEQPPQ
+243 VVPENPPQ
-251 TFLQALQLVL
+251 NFTQAAQLVL
-261 FTHDAIMVENMGY
+261 FTHDALMTENMGY

-283 YLYDFYK
+283 YMYDFYK
-290 NDLANGVLEEE
+290 KDIANGVPEQDIADIVHEL
-301 ISGYIQ
+301 
-307 EFKLRIEEMWYLR
+307 KLRIEEMWYLR

-328 PGCALYL
+328 PGCALYI
-335 QMTLGGQKK
+335 QMTLGGQKT
-344 DGTDACNGLTRLIL
+344 DGTDACNELTRLIL
-358 HGMED
+358 RGMED

-397 PAFFNDNNAIPAL
+397 PAFFDDNNAIPAL
-410 LELGFTEEQARDWCL
+410 MALGFTLEQARDWCL

-440 SMLGFFNLIKVF
+440 SMLGFFNTIKVF
-452 EITLYRGKDPVTGR
+452 EVTLYGGKDPVTGK
-466 QAGPVTG
+466 QIGPVTSEA
-473 DPKDFKSI
+473 KDFKSI

-489 TQLEYFMKRFVDKF
+489 TQQAYFIKRFVEKF

-508 IHAYTMPTLLASAFT
+508 VHAYTMPTLVASAFT

-530 KLLQDEGADYRWD
+530 KLLQDKGADYRWD

-553 ADSFAAVDECVF
+553 VDSFAAIEECVF
-565 NKKYINMSELMELL
+565 NKHYITMPELMDLL
-579 RTDFEGKEDLRQ
+579 KTDFEGKENLRQ

-609 YAQFVAESADAE
+609 FAQFVASSVDTE
-621 IKKYK
+621 IKKYR
-626 DGRGGSFITV
+626 DGRDGSFISV

-649 ITATPDGRHAY
+649 ITATPDGRHAF
-660 TALSDNAS
+660 TPLADNAS

-689 QGALQ
+689 QGHLQ

-708 KGEKGTDIL
+708 KGEKGIDIL
-717 ETVLKAHFNM
+717 ETVLKAHFKM

-735 VVDNKT
+735 VVDNET
-741 LRDAQKHPENYRNML
+741 LRDAQKHPGNYRNML

>member
-1 MLSSRIA
+1 MLSHRIE

-24 RARIATDFYKE
+24 RARIATEFYKT
-35 PSVKPY
+35 PSVEPY
-41 VIRRAEL
+41 IRRRAEL
-48 FERVMK
+48 FKLVNE
-54 TREIYIEEDSLLAG
+54 TRHIYIEEDSLLAG

-111 LRQIAKTWEGHTFG
+111 LREIAQIWKGHTFG
-125 DYTDEIMTEEE
+125 DYTDAIMTEEE
-136 RELVEIGVFTRGI
+136 HELVNAGIFTRGI

-156 HAPDYENLVK
+156 HAPDYANMVK
-166 RGYSYYIDKCKE
+166 RGYRYYIDECKK
-178 QIASLNDEMTVEN
+178 QIESLNDQMTIEN
-191 TDQRLK
+191 TDQRIK
-197 WEAMMSSMESVIVLA
+197 WEAMITAMESVITLA

-218 AEGKAK
+218 AEELAAN
-224 ECKDPEQ
+224 CKDAEQ
-231 KKMYETIAANCR
+231 KKMYETIAENCR
-243 IVPEQPPQ
+243 VVPENPPQ
-251 TFLQALQLVL
+251 NFLQAAQLVL
-261 FTHDAIMVENMGY
+261 FTHDALMTENMGY

-283 YLYDFYK
+283 YMYDFYK
-290 NDLANGVLEEE
+290 KDLENGVPEQE
-301 ISGYIQ
+301 IGDVIH

-328 PGCALYL
+328 PGCALYI
-335 QMTLGGQKK
+335 QMTLGGQKA
-344 DGTDACNGLTRLIL
+344 DGSDACNELTRLIL

-387 IKVALEGGSH
+387 IKVALTGGSH

-410 LELGFTEEQARDWCL
+410 MKLGFTLEQAREWCL

-440 SMLGFFNLIKVF
+440 SMLGFFNTIKVF
-452 EITLYRGKDPVTGR
+452 EVTLYGGKDPVSGK
-466 QAGPVTG
+466 QIGPVT
-473 DPKDFKSI
+473 PEAKDIKSM
-481 EDLKEAYL
+481 EELKEAYL
-489 TQLEYFMKRFVDKF
+489 TQQAYFIKRFVEKF

-508 IHAYTMPTLLASAFT
+508 VHAYTMPTLVASAFT

-530 KLLQDEGADYRWD
+530 KLLQDKGADYRWD

-553 ADSFAAVDECVF
+553 VDSFAAIEECVF
-565 NKKYINMSELMELL
+565 NKKYISMPELMDLL
-579 RTDFEGKEDLRQ
+579 KTDFTGKENLRQ
-591 MLIQR
+591 MLVNK

-609 YAQFVAESADAE
+609 FAQFVAGSVDEE
-621 IKKYK
+621 IKKYR
-626 DGRGGSFITV
+626 DGRDGSFISV

-649 ITATPDGRHAY
+649 ITATPDGRHAF
-660 TALSDNAS
+660 TPLADNAS

-689 QGALQ
+689 QGNLQ

-708 KGEKGTDIL
+708 KGEKGIDIL
-717 ETVLKAHFNM
+717 ETVLKAHFSM

-735 VVDNKT
+735 VVDNET

-766 VDLEKNIQEN
+766 VDLEENIQEN

>member
-1 MLSSRIA
+1 MLSHRIE

-24 RARIATDFYKE
+24 RARIATEFYKT
-35 PSVKPY
+35 PSVEPY
-41 VIRRAEL
+41 VRRRAEL
-48 FERVMK
+48 FKLVNE
-54 TREIYIEEDSLLAG
+54 TRHIYIEEDSLLAG

-111 LRQIAKTWEGHTFG
+111 LREIAQIWKGHTFG
-125 DYTDEIMTEEE
+125 DYTDAIMTEEE
-136 RELVEIGVFTRGI
+136 HELVNAGIFTRGI

-156 HAPDYENLVK
+156 HAPDYANLVK
-166 RGYSYYIDKCKE
+166 RGYRYYIEKCKE
-178 QIASLNDEMTVEN
+178 QIASLNDQMTIEN
-191 TDQRLK
+191 TDRRIK
-197 WEAMMSSMESVIVLA
+197 WEAMITAMESVITLA

-218 AEGKAK
+218 AEELAAN
-224 ECKDPEQ
+224 CKDSEQ
-231 KKMYETIAANCR
+231 KKLYETIAENCR
-243 IVPEQPPQ
+243 VVPENPPQ
-251 TFLQALQLVL
+251 NFLQAAQLVL
-261 FTHDAIMVENMGY
+261 FTHDALMTENMGY

-283 YLYDFYK
+283 YMYDFYK
-290 NDLANGVLEEE
+290 KDMEAGVPEQE
-301 ISGYIQ
+301 IADVIH

-328 PGCALYL
+328 PGCALYI
-335 QMTLGGQKK
+335 QMTLGGQKAG
-344 DGTDACNGLTRLIL
+344 GTDACNELTRLIL
-358 HGMED
+358 QGMED

-373 RYHDNIDEETFRLA
+373 RYHDNVDEETFRLA
-387 IKVALEGGSH
+387 IKVALTGGSH

-410 LELGFTEEQARDWCL
+410 MKLGFTLEQARDWCL

-440 SMLGFFNLIKVF
+440 SMLGFFNTIKVF
-452 EITLYRGKDPVTGR
+452 EVTLYGGKDPVSGK
-466 QAGPVTG
+466 QIGPVT
-473 DPKDFKSI
+473 PEAKDIQSM
-481 EDLKEAYL
+481 EELKKAYL
-489 TQLEYFMKRFVDKF
+489 TQQAYFIKRFVEKF

-508 IHAYTMPTLLASAFT
+508 VHAYTMPTLVASAFT

-530 KLLQDEGADYRWD
+530 KLLQDKGADYRWD

-553 ADSFAAVDECVF
+553 VDSLAAIEECVF
-565 NKKYINMSELMELL
+565 NKHYITMPELMDLL
-579 RTDFEGKEDLRQ
+579 KTDFAGKENLRQ
-591 MLIQR
+591 MLINK

-609 YAQFVAESADAE
+609 YAQFAAGSVDEE
-621 IKKYK
+621 IKKYR
-626 DGRGGSFITV
+626 DGRDGSFISV

-649 ITATPDGRHAY
+649 ITATPDGRHAF
-660 TALSDNAS
+660 TPLADNAS

-689 QGALQ
+689 QGNLQ

-708 KGEKGTDIL
+708 KGEKGIDIL
-717 ETVLKAHFNM
+717 ETVLKAHFSM

-735 VVDNKT
+735 VVDNET

-766 VDLEKNIQEN
+766 VDLEENIQEN

>member
-1 MLSSRIA
+1 
-8 KIRDRIRNT
+8 
-17 TPTICLD
+17 
-24 RARIATDFYKE
+24 
-35 PSVKPY
+35 
-41 VIRRAEL
+41 
-48 FERVMK
+48 
-54 TREIYIEEDSLLAG
+54 
-68 SIASRTHAVPVF
+68 
-80 PEMMNWLPEAVETF
+80 MMNWLPEAVETF

-111 LRQIAKTWEGHTFG
+111 LREIANTWKGHTFG
-125 DYTDEIMTEEE
+125 DYTDSIMTEEE
-136 RELVEIGVFTRGI
+136 HELVNIGIFTRGI

-156 HAPDYENLVK
+156 HAPDYQNLVK
-166 RGYSYYIDKCKE
+166 RGYRYYIDKCKE
-178 QIASLNDEMTVEN
+178 QIASLNDDMNIEN
-191 TDQRLK
+191 TDQRMK
-197 WEAMMSSMESVIVLA
+197 WEAMITAMEAVITLA

-218 AEGKAK
+218 AEEKAAA
-224 ECKDPEQ
+224 CSDAEQ
-231 KKMYETIAANCR
+231 KAMYETIAANCR
-243 IVPEQPPQ
+243 VVPENPPQ
-251 TFLQALQLVL
+251 TFLQAAQMVL
-261 FTHDAIMVENMGY
+261 LTHDALMLENMGY
-274 IHALGRFDQ
+274 IHALGHFDQ
-283 YLYDFYK
+283 YMYDFYK
-290 NDLANGVLEEE
+290 SDIANGVSEE
-301 ISGYIQ
+301 YICDVVH
-307 EFKLRIEEMWYLR
+307 ELKLRIEEMWYLR

-328 PGCALYL
+328 PGCALYI

-344 DGTDACNGLTRLIL
+344 DGTDACNELTRLIL

-397 PAFFNDNNAIPAL
+397 PAFFDDNNSIPAL
-410 LELGFTEEQARDWCL
+410 MKLGFTEEQARDWCL

-440 SMLGFFNLIKVF
+440 SMLGFFNTIKVF
-452 EITLYRGKDPVTGR
+452 EVTLYGGKDPVTGK
-466 QAGPVTG
+466 QVGPETG
-473 DPKDFKSI
+473 DVRTFTSI
-481 EDLKEAYL
+481 EQLKEAYL
-489 TQLEYFMKRFVDKF
+489 AQQAYFIKRFVGKF

-508 IHAYTMPTLLASAFT
+508 VHAYTMPTLVASAFT

-530 KLLQDEGADYRWD
+530 RLLQDKGADYRWD

-553 ADSFAAVDECVF
+553 ADSFTAIDECVF
-565 NKKYINMSELMELL
+565 NKKYLTMSQLMDLL
-579 RTDFEGKEDLRQ
+579 ESDFEGHEDMRQ

-596 APKYGNDIEQVDK
+596 APKFGNDIAQADK
-609 YAQFVAESADAE
+609 FARFAAESADAE
-621 IKKYK
+621 IKKYR
-626 DGRGGSFITV
+626 DGRDGSFISV

-649 ITATPDGRHAY
+649 ITATPDGRHAF
-660 TALSDNAS
+660 TPLADNAS

-689 QGALQ
+689 QGSFQ

-708 KGEKGTDIL
+708 KGEKGIDIL
-717 ETVLKAHFNM
+717 ETVLRAHFKM

-735 VVDNKT
+735 VVNNET
-741 LRDAQKHPENYRNML
+741 LRDAQKNPDKYRNML

-766 VDLEKNIQEN
+766 VDLEENIQEN

>member
-1 MLSSRIA
+1 MLTPRIER
-8 KIRDRIRNT
+8 IRDRIRNT

-24 RARIATDFYKE
+24 RARIATEFYKT
-35 PSVKPY
+35 PSVEPY
-41 VIRRAEL
+41 VRRRAEL
-48 FERVMK
+48 FKIVNE
-54 TREIYIEEDSLLAG
+54 TRKIYIEEDSLLAG

-99 DPFQYMPGEKDE
+99 DPFQYLPGEKDE
-111 LRQIAKTWEGHTFG
+111 LREIANTWKGHTFG
-125 DYTDEIMTEEE
+125 DYTDAIMTEEE
-136 RELVEIGVFTRGI
+136 HELVNIGIFTRGI

-156 HAPDYENLVK
+156 HAPDYKNLVK
-166 RGYSYYIDKCKE
+166 RGYRYYIDKCKE
-178 QIASLNDEMTVEN
+178 QIASLNDQMTIEN
-191 TDQRLK
+191 TDQRIK
-197 WEAMMSSMESVIVLA
+197 WEAMITAMESVITLA

-218 AEGKAK
+218 AEEKAAS
-224 ECKDPEQ
+224 CTDPEQ
-231 KKMYETIAANCR
+231 KTMYETIAENCR
-243 IVPEQPPQ
+243 VVPENPPQ
-251 TFLQALQLVL
+251 NFTQAAQLVL
-261 FTHDAIMVENMGY
+261 FTHDALMTENMGY

-283 YLYDFYK
+283 YMYEFYK
-290 NDLANGVLEEE
+290 KDIANGVPEQDIADIVHEL
-301 ISGYIQ
+301 
-307 EFKLRIEEMWYLR
+307 KLRIEEMWYLR

-328 PGCALYL
+328 PGCALYI
-335 QMTLGGQKK
+335 QMTLGGQKT
-344 DGTDACNGLTRLIL
+344 DGTDACNELTRLIL

-397 PAFFNDNNAIPAL
+397 PAFFDDNNAIPAL
-410 LELGFTEEQARDWCL
+410 MELGFTLEQARDWCL

-440 SMLGFFNLIKVF
+440 SMLGFFNTIKVF
-452 EITLYRGKDPVTGR
+452 EVTLYGGKDPVTGK
-466 QAGPVTG
+466 QIGPIT
-473 DPKDFKSI
+473 PEAKDFKSMD
-481 EDLKEAYL
+481 DLKKAYL
-489 TQLEYFMKRFVDKF
+489 TQQAYFIKRFVEKF

-508 IHAYTMPTLLASAFT
+508 VHAYTMPTLVASAFT

-530 KLLQDEGADYRWD
+530 KLLQDKGADYRWD

-553 ADSFAAVDECVF
+553 VDSFAAIEECVF
-565 NKKYINMSELMELL
+565 NKHYITMPELMDLL
-579 RTDFEGKEDLRQ
+579 KTDFEGKENLRQ

-609 YAQFVAESADAE
+609 FAQFVAGTVDTE
-621 IKKYK
+621 IKKYR
-626 DGRGGSFITV
+626 DGRDGSFISV

-649 ITATPDGRHAY
+649 ITATPDGRHAF
-660 TALSDNAS
+660 TPLADNAS

-689 QGALQ
+689 QGHLQ

-708 KGEKGTDIL
+708 KGEKGIDIL
-717 ETVLKAHFNM
+717 ETVLKAHFKM

-735 VVDNKT
+735 VVDNET
-741 LRDAQKHPENYRNML
+741 LRDAQKHPEKYRNML

>member
-1 MLSSRIA
+1 MLSPRIQ

-24 RARIATDFYKE
+24 RARIATKFYQT
-35 PSVKPY
+35 PSVEPY
-41 VIRRAEL
+41 VRRRAEL
-48 FERVMK
+48 FKLVME

-111 LRQIAKTWEGHTFG
+111 LREIANIWKGHTFG
-125 DYTDEIMTEEE
+125 DYTDTIMTEEE
-136 RELVEIGVFTRGI
+136 QELVKIGVFTRGI

-166 RGYSYYIDKCKE
+166 RGYRYYIEKCRE
-178 QIASLNDEMTVEN
+178 QIASLHDEMTIEN
-191 TDQRLK
+191 TDQRIK
-197 WEAMMSSMESVIVLA
+197 WEAMITAMEAVITLA

-218 AEGKAK
+218 ADKKA
-224 ECKDPEQ
+224 EACTDPAQ
-231 KKMYETIAANCR
+231 KRMYETIAENCR
-243 IVPEQPPQ
+243 VVPENPPQ
-251 TFLQALQLVL
+251 NFLQAAQLVL
-261 FTHDAIMVENMGY
+261 LTHDALMDENMGY

-283 YLYDFYK
+283 YMYDFYK
-290 NDLANGVLEEE
+290 QDLENGVPESE
-301 ISGYIQ
+301 ICDIIH

-328 PGCALYL
+328 PGCALYI
-335 QMTLGGQKK
+335 QMTLGGQKP
-344 DGTDACNGLTRLIL
+344 DGTDACNELTRLIL

-387 IKVALEGGSH
+387 IKVALTGGSH

-410 LELGFTEEQARDWCL
+410 MKLGFTEEQARNWCL

-440 SMLGFFNLIKVF
+440 SMLGFFNTIKVF
-452 EITLYRGKDPVTGR
+452 EITLYNGKDPVSGK
-466 QAGPVTG
+466 QIGPKTG
-473 DPKDFKSI
+473 DVRTFTSM
-481 EDLKEAYL
+481 EQLKEAYL
-489 TQLEYFMKRFVDKF
+489 AQQAYFIKRFVDKF

-508 IHAYTMPTLLASAFT
+508 VHAYTMPTLVASAFT

-530 KLLQDEGADYRWD
+530 KLLQDKGADYRWD

-553 ADSFAAVDECVF
+553 VDSFAAIEECVF
-565 NKKYINMSELMELL
+565 NQNYLTMSELMDLL
-579 RTDFEGKEDLRQ
+579 ETDFAGKENMRQ

-609 YAQFVAESADAE
+609 YAKFAAESADAE
-621 IKKYK
+621 IKKYR
-626 DGRGGSFITV
+626 DGRDGSFVSV

-649 ITATPDGRHAY
+649 ITATPDGRHAF
-660 TALSDNAS
+660 TPLADNAS
-668 PMIGCDTCGPT
+668 PMIGCDVNGPT

-684 LDSID
+684 LDAID
-689 QGALQ
+689 QGAFQ

-708 KGEKGTDIL
+708 KGEKGIDIL
-717 ETVLKAHFNM
+717 ETVLKAHFSM

-735 VVDNKT
+735 VVDNET

-766 VDLEKNIQEN
+766 VDLEENIQEN

>member
-1 MLSSRIA
+1 MLSKRIE

-24 RARIATDFYKE
+24 RARIATEFYKT
-35 PSVKPY
+35 PSVEPY
-41 VIRRAEL
+41 IRRRAEL
-48 FERVMK
+48 FKKVME
-54 TREIYIEEDSLLAG
+54 TREIYIEEDSLMAG

-111 LRQIAKTWEGHTFG
+111 LREIANTWKGHTFG
-125 DYTDEIMTEEE
+125 DYTDSIMTEEE
-136 RELVEIGVFTRGI
+136 HELVNIGIFTRGI

-156 HAPDYENLVK
+156 HAPDYQKLVK
-166 RGYSYYIDKCKE
+166 RGYRYYIDKCKE
-178 QIASLNDEMTVEN
+178 QIASLNDDMNIEN
-191 TDQRLK
+191 TDQRMK
-197 WEAMMSSMESVIVLA
+197 WEAMITAMEAVITLA

-218 AEGKAK
+218 AEEKAAA
-224 ECKDPEQ
+224 CSDAEQ
-231 KKMYETIAANCR
+231 KAMYETIAANCR
-243 IVPEQPPQ
+243 IVPENPPQ
-251 TFLQALQLVL
+251 TFLQAAQLVL
-261 FTHDAIMVENMGY
+261 LTHDALMLENMGY

-283 YLYDFYK
+283 YMYDFYK
-290 NDLANGVLEEE
+290 NDIANGISEE
-301 ISGYIQ
+301 YICDVVH
-307 EFKLRIEEMWYLR
+307 ELKLRIEEMWYLR

-328 PGCALYL
+328 PGCALYI

-344 DGTDACNGLTRLIL
+344 DGTDACNELTRLIL

-397 PAFFNDNNAIPAL
+397 PAFFDDNNSIPAL
-410 LELGFTEEQARDWCL
+410 MKLGFTEEQARDWCL

-440 SMLGFFNLIKVF
+440 SMLGFFNTIKVF
-452 EITLYRGKDPVTGR
+452 EVTLYNGKDPVTGK
-466 QAGPVTG
+466 QIGPETG
-473 DPKDFKSI
+473 DVRTFTSI
-481 EDLKEAYL
+481 EQLKEAYL
-489 TQLEYFMKRFVDKF
+489 TQQAYFIKRFVGKF
-503 NRMVS
+503 NRIVS
-508 IHAYTMPTLLASAFT
+508 VHAYTMPTLVASAFT

-530 KLLQDEGADYRWD
+530 RLLQDKGADYRWD

-553 ADSFAAVDECVF
+553 ADSFTAIDECVF
-565 NKKYINMSELMELL
+565 NKKYLTMSQLMDLL
-579 RTDFEGKEDLRQ
+579 ESDFEGHEDMRQ

-596 APKYGNDIEQVDK
+596 APKFGNDIEQADK
-609 YAQFVAESADAE
+609 FARFAAESADAE
-621 IKKYK
+621 IKKYR
-626 DGRGGSFITV
+626 DGRDGSFISV

-649 ITATPDGRHAY
+649 ITATPDGRHAF
-660 TALSDNAS
+660 TPLADNAS

-689 QGALQ
+689 QGSFQ

-708 KGEKGTDIL
+708 KGEKGIDIL
-717 ETVLKAHFNM
+717 ETVLRAHFKM

-735 VVDNKT
+735 VVNNET
-741 LRDAQKHPENYRNML
+741 LRDAQKNPDKYRNML

-766 VDLEKNIQEN
+766 VDLEENIQEN

>member
-1 MLSSRIA
+1 MLSSRIER
-8 KIRDRIRNT
+8 IRDRIRTT

-24 RARIATDFYKE
+24 RARIATEFYKT
-35 PSVKPY
+35 PSVEPY
-41 VIRRAEL
+41 VRRRAEL
-48 FERVMK
+48 FMKVMK

-111 LRQIAKTWEGHTFG
+111 LREIAETWKGHTFG
-125 DYTDEIMTEEE
+125 DYTDALMTEEE
-136 RELVEIGVFTRGI
+136 HELVDIGIFTRGI

-166 RGYSYYIDKCKE
+166 RGYRYYINQCKA
-178 QIASLNDEMTVEN
+178 QIAKLDDDMTIEN
-191 TDQRLK
+191 TDQRMK
-197 WEAMMSSMESVIVLA
+197 WEAMITSMEAVIVMA

-218 AEGKAK
+218 AEELAKA
-224 ECKDPEQ
+224 CSDAEQ
-231 KKMYETIAANCR
+231 KKMYETIAENCR
-243 IVPEQPPQ
+243 MVPENPPE
-251 TFLQALQLVL
+251 TFLQAAQFVL
-261 FTHDAIMVENMGY
+261 FTHDAIMIENMGY

-283 YLYDFYK
+283 YMYEFYK
-290 NDLANGVLEEE
+290 KDLEQGVSEQE
-301 ISGYIQ
+301 IGDIIH

-328 PGCALYL
+328 PGCALYIQL
-335 QMTLGGQKK
+335 TLGGQKA
-344 DGTDACNGLTRLIL
+344 DGTDACNDLTRLIL

-373 RYHDNIDEETFRLA
+373 RYHDNVDDETFRLA
-387 IKVALEGGSH
+387 INVALTGGSH
-397 PAFFNDNNAIPAL
+397 PAFFNDNNSIPAL
-410 LELGFTEEQARDWCL
+410 INIGFTLEQARNWCL
-425 LGCTEPIVPGISDYQ
+425 LGCTEPIVPGLSDYQ
-440 SMLGFFNLIKVF
+440 SMLGFFNTIKVF
-452 EITLYRGKDPVTGR
+452 EIALYGGKDPVTGK
-466 QAGPVTG
+466 QIGPETG
-473 DPKDFKSI
+473 NARDFTSI
-481 EDLKEAYL
+481 EQLKEAYL
-489 TQLEYFMKRFVDKF
+489 TQQAYFIKRFVGKF

-508 IHAYTMPTLLASAFT
+508 AHAYTMPTLLASAFT

-530 KLLQDEGADYRWD
+530 KLLQDKGADYRWD
-543 AMAITGLANI
+543 AMATTGLGNI
-553 ADSFAAVDECVF
+553 ADSFTAIEECVF
-565 NKKYINMSELMELL
+565 NKKYLTMSELMDALEC
-579 RTDFEGKEDLRQ
+579 DFKDKEDIRQ
-591 MLIQR
+591 VLIQR
-596 APKYGNDIEQVDK
+596 APKYGNDIEQADK
-609 YAQFVAESADAE
+609 YAQFVIENADAE
-621 IKKYK
+621 IKKYM
-626 DGRGGSFITV
+626 DGRGGKFISV

-649 ITATPDGRHAY
+649 ITATPDGRHGF
-660 TALSDNAS
+660 TPLSDNAS

-684 LDSID
+684 LDSIN
-689 QGALQ
+689 QEASQ

-708 KGEKGTDIL
+708 KGEKGIDIV
-717 ETVLKAHFNM
+717 ETVLKAHFQM

-735 VVDNKT
+735 VVDNET
-741 LRDAQKHPENYRNML
+741 LRDAQVHPENYRNML

>member
-1 MLSSRIA
+1 MLSPRIE

-24 RARIATDFYKE
+24 RARIATKFYQT
-35 PSVKPY
+35 PSVEPY
-41 VIRRAEL
+41 VRRRAEL
-48 FERVMK
+48 FKLVME

-80 PEMMNWLPEAVETF
+80 PEMMTWLPEAVETF

-111 LRQIAKTWEGHTFG
+111 LREIANTWKGHTFG
-125 DYTDEIMTEEE
+125 DYTDAIMTEEE
-136 RELVEIGVFTRGI
+136 HELVKIGIFTRGI

-156 HAPDYENLVK
+156 HAPDYANLVK
-166 RGYSYYIDKCKE
+166 RGYRYYIDQCKE
-178 QIASLNDEMTVEN
+178 QIAKLNDEMTIEN
-191 TDQRLK
+191 TDQRIK
-197 WEAMMSSMESVIVLA
+197 WEAMITAMEAVITLA

-218 AEGKAK
+218 AEQKAA
-224 ECKDPEQ
+224 ECQDAEQ
-231 KKMYETIAANCR
+231 KKMYETIAENCR
-243 IVPEQPPQ
+243 VVPENPPQ
-251 TFLQALQLVL
+251 TFLQAAQLVL
-261 FTHDAIMVENMGY
+261 LTHDALMDENMGY

-283 YLYDFYK
+283 YMYDFYK
-290 NDLANGVLEEE
+290 KDLANGVSEQE
-301 ISGYIQ
+301 ICDIIH

-328 PGCALYL
+328 PGCALYI
-335 QMTLGGQKK
+335 QMTIGGQKT
-344 DGTDACNGLTRLIL
+344 DGTDACNELTRLIL

-373 RYHDNIDEETFRLA
+373 RYHDNVDEETFRLA
-387 IKVALEGGSH
+387 IKVALTGGSH

-410 LELGFTEEQARDWCL
+410 MKLGFTLEQARDWCL

-440 SMLGFFNLIKVF
+440 SMLGFFNTIKVF
-452 EITLYRGKDPVTGR
+452 EIALYGGKDPVTGK
-466 QAGPVTG
+466 QVGPQTG
-473 DPKDFKSI
+473 DVRTFTSI
-481 EDLKEAYL
+481 EQLKEAYL
-489 TQLEYFMKRFVDKF
+489 AQLAYFIKRFVYKF
-503 NRMVS
+503 NRVVS
-508 IHAYTMPTLLASAFT
+508 VHAYTMPTLIASAFT

-530 KLLQDEGADYRWD
+530 KLLQDKGADYRWD

-553 ADSFAAVDECVF
+553 ADSFAAIDECVF
-565 NKKYINMSELMELL
+565 NKHYLTMSELMDLL
-579 RTDFEGKEDLRQ
+579 ETDFAGKEDMRQ

-596 APKYGNDIEQVDK
+596 APKYGNDIPAADK
-609 YAQFVAESADAE
+609 YAKFAAESADAE
-621 IKKYK
+621 IKKYR
-626 DGRGGSFITV
+626 DGRDGSFVSV

-649 ITATPDGRHAY
+649 ITATPDGRHAF
-660 TALSDNAS
+660 TPLADNAS

-689 QGALQ
+689 QGAFQ

-708 KGEKGTDIL
+708 KGEKGIDIL
-717 ETVLKAHFNM
+717 ETVLKAHFSM

-735 VVDNKT
+735 VVDNET
-741 LRDAQKHPENYRNML
+741 LRDAQKHPEKYRNML

-766 VDLEKNIQEN
+766 VDLEENIQEN

>member
-1 MLSSRIA
+1 MLTPRIER
-8 KIRDRIRNT
+8 IRDRIRNT

-24 RARIATDFYKE
+24 RARIATEFYKT
-35 PSVKPY
+35 PSVEPY
-41 VIRRAEL
+41 VRRRAEL
-48 FERVMK
+48 FKLVNE

-99 DPFQYMPGEKDE
+99 DPFQYLPGEKDE
-111 LRQIAKTWEGHTFG
+111 LREIANTWKGHTFG
-125 DYTDEIMTEEE
+125 DYTDAIMTEEE
-136 RELVEIGVFTRGI
+136 QELVRIGIFTRGI

-156 HAPDYENLVK
+156 HAPDYKNLVK
-166 RGYSYYIDKCKE
+166 RGYRYYIDKCKE
-178 QIASLNDEMTVEN
+178 QIASLNDQMTIEN
-191 TDQRLK
+191 TDQRIK
-197 WEAMMSSMESVIVLA
+197 WEAMITAMESVITLA

-218 AEGKAK
+218 AEEKAAS
-224 ECKDPEQ
+224 CTDAAQ
-231 KKMYETIAANCR
+231 KKMYETIAENCR
-243 IVPEQPPQ
+243 VVPENPPQ
-251 TFLQALQLVL
+251 NFTQAAQLVL
-261 FTHDAIMVENMGY
+261 FTHDALMTENMGY

-283 YLYDFYK
+283 YMYDFYK
-290 NDLANGVLEEE
+290 KDIANGVPEQDIADIVHEL
-301 ISGYIQ
+301 
-307 EFKLRIEEMWYLR
+307 KLRIEEMWYLR

-328 PGCALYL
+328 PGCALYI
-335 QMTLGGQKK
+335 QMTLGGQKA
-344 DGTDACNGLTRLIL
+344 DGSDACNELTRLIL

-373 RYHDNIDEETFRLA
+373 RYHDNVDEETFRLA
-387 IKVALEGGSH
+387 IKVALTGGSH

-410 LELGFTEEQARDWCL
+410 MKLGFTLEQAREWCL

-440 SMLGFFNLIKVF
+440 SMLGFFNTIKVF
-452 EITLYRGKDPVTGR
+452 EVTLYGGKDPVTGK
-466 QAGPVTG
+466 QIGPVT
-473 DPKDFKSI
+473 PEAKDFKSMD
-481 EDLKEAYL
+481 DLKEAYL
-489 TQLEYFMKRFVDKF
+489 TQQAYFIKRFVEKF

-508 IHAYTMPTLLASAFT
+508 VHAYTMPTLVASAFT

-530 KLLQDEGADYRWD
+530 KLLQDKGADYRWD

-553 ADSFAAVDECVF
+553 VDSFAAIEECVF
-565 NKKYINMSELMELL
+565 NKNYITMPELMDLL
-579 RTDFEGKEDLRQ
+579 KTDFEGKENLRQ

-609 YAQFVAESADAE
+609 FAQFVAGSVDTE
-621 IKKYK
+621 IKKYR
-626 DGRGGSFITV
+626 DGRDGSFISV

-649 ITATPDGRHAY
+649 ITATPDGRHAF
-660 TALSDNAS
+660 TPLADNAS

-689 QGALQ
+689 QGNLQ

-708 KGEKGTDIL
+708 KGEKGIDIL
-717 ETVLKAHFNM
+717 ETVLKAHFSM

-735 VVDNKT
+735 VVDNET

>member
-1 MLSSRIA
+1 MLTQRIK

-24 RARIATDFYKE
+24 RARIATEFYKT
-35 PSVKPY
+35 PSVQPY
-41 VIRRAEL
+41 VRRRAEL
-48 FERVMK
+48 FKLVNE
-54 TREIYIEEDSLLAG
+54 TRHIYIEEDSLLAG

-80 PEMMNWLPEAVETF
+80 PEMMNWLSEAVETF

-111 LRQIAKTWEGHTFG
+111 LREIANTWKGHTFG
-125 DYTDEIMTEEE
+125 DYTDAIMTEEE
-136 RELVEIGVFTRGI
+136 HELVNAGIFTRGI

-156 HAPDYENLVK
+156 HAPDYANLVK
-166 RGYSYYIDKCKE
+166 RGYRYYIDECKK
-178 QIASLNDEMTVEN
+178 QIESLNDQMTIEN
-191 TDQRLK
+191 TDQRIK
-197 WEAMMSSMESVIVLA
+197 WEAMITAMESVITLA
-212 HRYADL
+212 HRYAEL
-218 AEGKAK
+218 AEKLAAD
-224 ECKDPEQ
+224 CKDAEQ
-231 KKMYETIAANCR
+231 KKMYETIAENCR
-243 IVPEQPPQ
+243 VVPENPPQ
-251 TFLQALQLVL
+251 SFLQAAQLVL
-261 FTHDAIMVENMGY
+261 FTHDALMTENMGY

-283 YLYDFYK
+283 YMYDFYK
-290 NDLANGVLEEE
+290 KDIAAGVPEQE
-301 ISGYIQ
+301 IADIIH

-328 PGCALYL
+328 PGCALYI
-335 QMTLGGQKK
+335 QMTLGGQKA
-344 DGTDACNGLTRLIL
+344 DGTDACNELTRLIL
-358 HGMED
+358 RGMED

-373 RYHDNIDEETFRLA
+373 RYHDNVDEETFRLA
-387 IKVALEGGSH
+387 IKVALTGGSH

-410 LELGFTEEQARDWCL
+410 MKLGFTLEQAREWCL

-440 SMLGFFNLIKVF
+440 SMLGFFNTIKVF
-452 EITLYRGKDPVTGR
+452 EVTLYGGKDPVTGK
-466 QAGPVTG
+466 QIGPVT
-473 DPKDFKSI
+473 PEAKDFKSM
-481 EDLKEAYL
+481 EELKEAYL
-489 TQLEYFMKRFVDKF
+489 TQQSYFIKRFVEKF

-508 IHAYTMPTLLASAFT
+508 VHAYTMPTLVASAFT

-530 KLLQDEGADYRWD
+530 RLLQDKGADYRWD

-553 ADSFAAVDECVF
+553 VDSLAAIEECVF
-565 NKKYINMSELMELL
+565 NKHYITMHELMDLL
-579 RTDFEGKEDLRQ
+579 KTDFEGKEDLRQ
-591 MLIQR
+591 MLINK

-609 YAQFVAESADAE
+609 FAQFAAGSVDEE
-621 IKKYK
+621 IKKYT
-626 DGRGGSFITV
+626 DGRDGSFISV

-649 ITATPDGRHAY
+649 ITATPDGRHAF
-660 TALSDNAS
+660 TPLADNAS

-689 QGALQ
+689 QGNLQ

-708 KGEKGTDIL
+708 KGEKGIDIL
-717 ETVLKAHFNM
+717 ETVLKAHFSM

-735 VVDNKT
+735 VVDNET

-766 VDLEKNIQEN
+766 VDLEENIQEN

>member
-1 MLSSRIA
+1 MLSPRIE

-24 RARIATDFYKE
+24 RARIATDFYKK
-35 PSVKPY
+35 PSVEPY
-41 VIRRAEL
+41 IRRRAEL
-48 FERVMK
+48 FKIIME

-68 SIASRTHAVPVF
+68 SIASRNHAVPVF
-80 PEMMNWLPEAVETF
+80 PEMTTWLPEAVETF

-111 LRQIAKTWEGHTFG
+111 LREIAASWKGHTFG
-125 DYTDEIMTEEE
+125 DYTDAIMTDEEL
-136 RELVEIGVFTRGI
+136 ELVNIGIFTRGI

-156 HAPDYENLVK
+156 HAPDYQNLVK
-166 RGYSYYIDKCKE
+166 RGYRYYIDKCRE
-178 QIASLNDEMTVEN
+178 QIAALDEDMNIEN
-191 TDQRLK
+191 TDQRMK
-197 WEAMMSSMESVIVLA
+197 WEAMITAMEAVITLA

-218 AEGKAK
+218 AETQAAACVDPQQK
-224 ECKDPEQ
+224 E
-231 KKMYETIAANCR
+231 MYETIAANCR
-243 IVPEQPPQ
+243 IVPENPPQ
-251 TFLQALQLVL
+251 TFLQAVQLVL
-261 FTHDAIMVENMGY
+261 LTHDCLMVENMGY

-283 YLYDFYK
+283 YLYEFYK
-290 NDLANGVLEEE
+290 NDMENGISEE
-301 ISGYIQ
+301 YIGDIIH

-328 PGCALYL
+328 PGCALYI
-335 QMTLGGQKK
+335 QMTLGGQKA
-344 DGTDACNGLTRLIL
+344 DGTDACNELTRLIL
-358 HGMED
+358 RGMED

-387 IKVALEGGSH
+387 IKVALQGGAH
-397 PAFFNDNNAIPAL
+397 PAFFNDNNSIPAL
-410 LELGFTEEQARDWCL
+410 MKLGFTEEQARDWCL

-440 SMLGFFNLIKVF
+440 SMLGFFNTIKVF
-452 EITLYRGKDPVTGR
+452 EITLYSGKDPVTGK
-466 QAGPVTG
+466 QIGPETG
-473 DPKDFKSI
+473 DVRTFTSV
-481 EDLKEAYL
+481 EQLKEAYL
-489 TQLEYFMKRFVDKF
+489 IQQAYFIKRFVQKF
-503 NRMVS
+503 NRLVS
-508 IHAYTMPTLLASAFT
+508 VHAYTMPTLISSAFT

-530 KLLQDEGADYRWD
+530 KLLQDKGADYRWD

-553 ADSFAAVDECVF
+553 VDSFAAIEECVF
-565 NKKYINMSELMELL
+565 NKGYVTMSELMDLL
-579 RTDFEGKEDLRQ
+579 ETDFEGKEDLRQ
-591 MLIQR
+591 MLVQK

-609 YAQFVAESADAE
+609 YAQFVAESVDSE

-626 DGRGGSFITV
+626 DGRGGSFISV

-660 TALSDNAS
+660 TPLADNAS
-668 PMIGCDTCGPT
+668 PMIGCDMNGPT
-679 AVVKS
+679 SVVKS

-689 QGALQ
+689 QGSFQ
-694 AGMLLNQRFDPQIV
+694 AGMLLNQRFDPAIV
-708 KGEKGTDIL
+708 KGEKGIDIL
-717 ETVLKAHFNM
+717 ETVLKAHFAM

-735 VVDNKT
+735 VVDNET
-741 LRDAQKHPENYRNML
+741 LRDAQLHPENYRNML

-776 IIERTIQTGL
+776 IIERTIQTSV